1 MLLQHQE
8 TWDRNPCL
16 QSAEQQ
22 CVSGRDAT
30 TRLILHEV
38 LFLWNPCQVQNCSP
52 QNKSL
57 EGVLQLDYPLLQEIP
72 RTAVLV
78 PTHPCTHAVALD
90 GTQKSQPH

>member
-1 MLLQHQE
+1 MLLQHQA
-8 TWDRNPCL
+8 TWDRQPRL
-16 QSAEQQ
+16 RSEKQQ
-22 CVSGRDAT
+22 FVSGRDAT
-30 TRLILHEV
+30 TRPILHGD
-38 LFLWNPCQVQNCSP
+38 LLLWNPCQVQNCSP

-78 PTHPCTHAVALD
+78 PTHPCTHAVALY